1 MALRSD
7 GQTTKKRI
15 LNAAARHIGMHG
27 PSKLTI
33 ESAAEAAGLSK
44 GAVLYHFNTKDAL
57 VEALLTTILDGFDE
71 ATASIMA
78 KAGSLRG
85 GYAAAYAKASF
96 DPRNNTPDAASGLLA
111 ALTNNLDLLKPAAD
125 RHQHYQQQLEADG
138 IAPAAATLV
147 RLAADGLF
155 FARALKL
162 AQPSD
167 AVTADVLAMLLDL
180 VGSHQSNA
188 D

>member
-1 MALRSD
+1 MVRLFIIFRTVLANAL
-7 GQTTKKRI
+7 
-15 LNAAARHIGMHG
+15 AA
-27 PSKLTI
+27 
-33 ESAAEAAGLSK
+33 
-44 GAVLYHFNTKDAL
+44 
-57 VEALLTTILDGFDE
+57 
-71 ATASIMA
+71 
-78 KAGSLRG
+78 
-85 GYAAAYAKASF
+85 
-96 DPRNNTPDAASGLLA
+96 GLLA

-125 RHQHYQQQLEADG
+125 RHQHYQLQLEADG

-162 AQPSD
+162 APPSD

-180 VGSHQSNA
+180 VRSHQSNA